1 MTYNKPIKSIEV
13 TTRGGSTFSATDTA
27 SLPIAS
33 DALRDF
39 TNEHTMHIKGD
50 DMTLVPFHASDVVV
64 VTKSV
69 TSVDKADPY
78 GCESAGGNSKVCEA
92 KACSAKAGC

>member
-13 TTRGGSTFSATDTA
+13 KTRGGSTFTATDTA
-27 SLPIAS
+27 SDPIAS

-39 TNEHTMHIKGD
+39 LGAETMHIRGEG
-50 DMTLVPFHASDVVV
+50 MTLVPFRATDVVT

-69 TSVDKADPY
+69 TSVDRADPY
-78 GCESAGGNSKVCEA
+78 GCSDENSNKVCEA
-92 KACSAKAGC
+92 KACSAKASC

>member
-1 MTYNKPIKSIEV
+1 MTYNKLLKSIEV

-39 TNEHTMHIKGD
+39 TEKQTMHIKGEKLN
-50 DMTLVPFHASDVVV
+50 LVPFHASDVVE

-69 TSVDKADPY
+69 TSVDRSDPY
-78 GCESAGGNSKVCEA
+78 GCSAEGDSKVCNA
-92 KACSAKAGC
+92 KVCDATVSC